1 MNYRRCSSPLWP
13 WVASILVAM
22 ALLTRLIMLGD
33 RPVMH
38 DESMFAYNAYVF
50 FESGRY
56 THLPILHGPTL
67 MLASGTLFAI
77 FGDSITVARAF
88 IAVAS
93 LVMLA
98 ATLALVPRRYR
109 LGFAP
114 LLITSPVLLY
124 YSRFLR
130 DDILFSAVLMVGMA
144 ALAVALSRRRRPG
157 LIVRAAC
164 AALGMFMFV
173 ALAGIM
179 ENAAFVYATGATF
192 LLLLAVQ
199 RRLPRFF
206 RGRQPAVHADAATSS
221 PASLPTSSPAS
232 SPIRSPLAVQRS
244 AIRDRWVLGTG
255 WTGGLVL
262 GLVLGLAYLAFVY
275 GITLGPSFQDQARR
289 AVAGDAPET
298 LRAIS
303 LKKLDLTASQQS
315 EVTVRLMADSWRN
328 VKESWDYWMGQH
340 EQHRISG
347 SSHYYLPILLT
358 YELPMCLLL
367 VAGLIWDACLQKRRA
382 AVYGAACAS
391 WAVLWLLWKLVS
403 TNVAPAWLAASER
416 FLHLAPDASA
426 LTLGFL
432 ITPVLVWSILSLR
445 EHRVLAAWMGWWLAC
460 SVFQYSSAGE
470 KVPWLATHI
479 TLPLYLTVIWL
490 WAPRLRRL
498 RRLGRLG
505 QMGRPGRTGNGAAV
519 VVVMGIVAPFFV
531 VGASLLA
538 LRNDIPLIGSR
549 SADPAERIV
558 YNHTTPW
565 LHQALESRAALW
577 NTMQDTVPLKQR
589 RVVMTGDVVWPA
601 VWYVR
606 HFSYQFAD
614 EKQKLLSVPEGTDL
628 IIGTAEQLAPLR
640 EGAQAGRFMA
650 HAGSLRDGWI
660 QTSPSGE
667 GGLDLLGSGMAKLWR
682 YYWTREPWTARSRF
696 PVLVLEPMPARH

>member
-1 MNYRRCSSPLWP
+1 MMRRGSLFFFWP
-13 WVASILVAM
+13 WVVAILVAVT
-22 ALLTRLIMLGD
+22 LLMRFIMLGD

-38 DESMFAYNAYVF
+38 DESMFAYNAYIF
-50 FESGRY
+50 SETGRY
-56 THLPILHGPTL
+56 THLPILHGPAL

-98 ATLALVPRRYR
+98 AALALVPRRYR
-109 LGFAP
+109 LAFAP

-144 ALAVALSRRRRPG
+144 ALAVALSRRRGAG
-157 LIVRAAC
+157 LMVRAAC
-164 AALGMFMFV
+164 ATLGMFMFV

-179 ENAAFVYATGATF
+179 ENAAFIYATGATF
-192 LLLLAVQ
+192 LLLLAAQ

-206 RGRQPAVHADAATSS
+206 RARQPDLHAGAATSS
-221 PASLPTSSPAS
+221 PAWLPTSSPAS
-232 SPIRSPLAVQRS
+232 SPIRSPSAVPPS

-255 WTGGLVL
+255 WTA

-275 GITLGPSFQDQARR
+275 GITLGPSFQDEARR

-303 LKKLDLTASQQS
+303 LKKPDLTASQRSQ
-315 EVTVRLMADSWRN
+315 VTVRLMADSWRN

-340 EQHRISG
+340 REHRISG
-347 SSHYYLPILLT
+347 PSHYYLPILLT

-367 VAGLIWDACLQKRRA
+367 VAGLILDAWRWDACLRRRRA
-382 AVYGAACAS
+382 TVYAAGTAT
-391 WAVLWLLWKLVS
+391 WVAFWLLWMLVS
-403 TNVAPAWLAASER
+403 ANFAPAWLVELER

-426 LTLGFL
+426 LTLGL
-432 ITPVLVWSILSLR
+432 IITPVLVWSILSLR
-445 EHRVLAAWMGWWLAC
+445 EHRALAAWMGWWLAC
-460 SVFQYSSAGE
+460 SLFQYSAAGE
-470 KVPWLATHI
+470 KVPWLAIHI

-490 WAPRLRRL
+490 WAPLL
-498 RRLGRLG
+498 RRLGRP
-505 QMGRPGRTGNGAAV
+505 GRPDRIGNGVAV
-519 VVVMGIVAPFFV
+519 VVVMGIVAPLFV

-565 LHQALESRAALW
+565 LHHALESRAALW
-577 NTMQDTVPLKQR
+577 NTTQDTVPLKRR
-589 RVVMTGDVVWPA
+589 RVVMAGDGVWPA
-601 VWYVR
+601 VWYLR
-606 HFSYQFAD
+606 HFSYQLVD
-614 EKQKLLSVPEGTDL
+614 ENQKFVIVPEDTAL
-628 IIGTAEQLAPLR
+628 IIGTSERLAPLR
-640 EGAQAGRFMA
+640 AAAPTGRFIA
-650 HAGSLRDGWI
+650 HEGSLRDGWV
-660 QTSPSGE
+660 QTSPFGE
-667 GGLDLLGSGMAKLWR
+667 GGLDLSGSGMAKLWR
-682 YYWTREPWTARSRF
+682 YYWAREPWTPRSGV
-696 PVLVLEPMPARH
+696 PILLLEPVPARH

>member
-1 MNYRRCSSPLWP
+1 MNYRGRSFHLWP

-22 ALLTRLIMLGD
+22 TLLMRLIMLGD

-38 DESMFAYNAYVF
+38 DESMFAYYAYVF
-50 FESGRY
+50 FESGSY

-77 FGDSITVARAF
+77 FGDSIAVARAF

-157 LIVRAAC
+157 LMVRAAC

-192 LLLLAVQ
+192 LLLLAAQ
-199 RRLPRFF
+199 RHGW
-206 RGRQPAVHADAATSS
+206 RGWHWWHGWHGWDGRHGRHGNAALRPSPPPTVAASPEGSRPAIPCRQGRWIVGAGW
-221 PASLPTSSPAS
+221 
-232 SPIRSPLAVQRS
+232 S
-244 AIRDRWVLGTG
+244 AGFL
-255 WTGGLVL
+255 
-262 GLVLGLAYLAFVY
+262 LGLAYLAFVY
-275 GITLGPSFQDQARR
+275 GMTLGPSFQDEARR

-298 LRAIS
+298 LRAIY
-303 LKKLDLTASQQS
+303 LKKLDLTASQQAQ
-315 EVTVRLMADSWRN
+315 VTVRLMADSWRN

-347 SSHYYLPILLT
+347 TSHYYLPILLT

-367 VAGLIWDACLQKRRA
+367 VAGLIWDACRRNACRACLPRRRA
-382 AVYGAACAS
+382 AVYAAGATTWVA
-391 WAVLWLLWKLVS
+391 LWLLWKLVS
-403 TNVAPAWLAASER
+403 ANFAPAWLAASER

-460 SVFQYSSAGE
+460 SLFQYSSAGE
-470 KVPWLATHI
+470 KVPWLAVHI
-479 TLPLYLTVIWL
+479 ALPLYLTVVWL

-498 RRLGRLG
+498 
-505 QMGRPGRTGNGAAV
+505 GRPGGTGNGAAV
-519 VVVMGIVAPFFV
+519 VVVMGVVVA
-531 VGASLLA
+531 ASLLA

-565 LHQALESRAALW
+565 LHRTLESRAALW
-577 NTMQDTVPLKQR
+577 NTMQDSVPLKQR
-589 RVVMTGDVVWPA
+589 RVVMTGDGVWPA
-601 VWYVR
+601 VWYLR
-606 HFSYQFAD
+606 HFSYQLAD
-614 EKQKLLSVPEGTDL
+614 DNQKLLTVPEDTDL
-628 IIGTAEQLAPLR
+628 IIGTPERLAPLR
-640 EGAQAGRFMA
+640 EGTQAGRFMA
-650 HAGSLRDGWI
+650 HEGSLRDGWI

-667 GGLDLLGSGMAKLWR
+667 SGLDLLGSGMAKLWR
-682 YYWTREPWTARSRF
+682 YYWAREPWTPRSRF
-696 PVLVLEPMPARH
+696 PILVLDPVLAAH